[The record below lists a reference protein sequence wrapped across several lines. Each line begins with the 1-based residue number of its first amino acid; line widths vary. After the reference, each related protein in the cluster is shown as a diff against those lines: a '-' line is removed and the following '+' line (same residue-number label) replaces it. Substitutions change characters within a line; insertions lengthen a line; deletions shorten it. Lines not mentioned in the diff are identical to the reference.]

1 MDREQVSR
9 IAHSDH
15 PIAAPLSDAAV
26 DLLLARALQR
36 GDERILDLGCGPGTW
51 LCRALDGRPGVRA
64 EGVDIDA
71 GAIEIGRRA
80 LEAAGLGDRVE
91 LHAQDATQFTS
102 SGRFDVVLCIGATHA
117 FGGLL
122 PTLDAAR
129 EHLTG
134 GGSVLVG
141 EGFWESAP
149 NEATLDQGFT
159 PDDYEDLAGTVEAVR
174 ANGWIPVYGH
184 VSSRAEWDRYE
195 WSWTGSLSEWAV
207 HHPDDADSGAA
218 LQVADEHRAGW
229 LRGYRDSL
237 GFVTLLLRSERGN

>member
-1 MDREQVSR
+1 MDRERLSR

-15 PIAAPLSDAAV
+15 PIAAPLGDAAV
-26 DLLLARALQR
+26 DVLLGRALQR
-36 GDERILDLGCGPGTW
+36 GDERVLDLGCGSGTW
-51 LCRALDGRPGVRA
+51 LIRALDGRPGVRA

-71 GAIEIGRRA
+71 AAIEIGRRA
-80 LEAAGLGDRVE
+80 LEGAGLGERIA
-91 LHAQDATQFTS
+91 LHAQDATQFPS

-122 PTLDAAR
+122 PTLGALR

-141 EGFWESAP
+141 EGFWDSEP

-159 PDDYEDLAGTVEAVR
+159 PDDYQDLAETVETVR
-174 ANGWIPVYGH
+174 ANGWIPIYGH
-184 VSSRAEWDRYE
+184 VSSRAEWDDYE
-195 WSWTGSLSEWAV
+195 WSWTGSLSGWALD
-207 HHPDDADSGAA
+207 HQDDADSGAA
-218 LQVADEHRAGW
+218 LQVADEHRVGW

-237 GFVTLLLRSERGN
+237 GFVTLLLRS